1 MTNEKDGKY
10 LQSELIKVMRRIKK
24 IKSNVSLEPLIYTE
38 YNALELISRYT
49 REHPGAPGIY
59 VSELAGSMGIAPSA
73 ASRLLNAM
81 EGKGF
86 IAREV
91 DAGDRR
97 NTFVRLT
104 PEGKE
109 VFGRVAGEMEFL
121 RERYV
126 ERMGYEDISELIKL
140 WNKLADIMEE
150 ELSLLE
156 QSRERERE
164 ERQ

>member
-1 MTNEKDGKY
+1 M
-10 LQSELIKVMRRIKK
+10 
-24 IKSNVSLEPLIYTE
+24 
-38 YNALELISRYT
+38 
-49 REHPGAPGIY
+49 
-59 VSELAGSMGIAPSA
+59 SELAGNMGIAPSA

-86 IAREV
+86 IARAV

-109 VFGRVAGEMEFL
+109 IFGRVSGEMEFL

-126 ERMGYEDISELIKL
+126 ERMGYEDIAELIKL
-140 WNKLADIMEE
+140 WNRLADIMEE
-150 ELSLLE
+150 ELDLLA
-156 QSRERERE
+156 QSREREEE